1 MDTLFGS
8 IGAAAADSERMR
20 EIAREVG
27 LDDVVKGS
35 VLAPGADEPKVL
47 DEKADTQTREHDTES
62 E

>member
-8 IGAAAADSERMR
+8 IGTAAADAERMR
-20 EIAREVG
+20 EIARQVG

-35 VLAPGADEPKVL
+35 ASAPGASEPKVL
-47 DEKADTQTREHDTES
+47 EEKADTQTREHDTES